1 MAKKNSSARKFFG
14 SQKFIVLLVFIVLY
28 VIFRSVSSEF
38 GRYTT
43 LVSMFDFS
51 YYIVLM
57 AFGVALALITGGVDL
72 SIGTGIVCYSIIGA
86 ALIKNHNVPV
96 AVAMLVSILVG
107 TAIGLLNGILI
118 AIMDLPPFLATL
130 CTCMIVRGLGSIC
143 ANNFAI
149 PWPTLQQEGGWFHKI
164 FKIKLESGVAIPV
177 GFIWIFALMFVM
189 MYVLNHTKFGRYVI
203 AIGSNKEATILS
215 GVNVK
220 FYHTMAY
227 VICGLFAGVASIAY
241 AAATPTIQ
249 PGVGA
254 GVEMDAIGGAIVG
267 GVSAS
272 GGSGSMEGTF
282 IGAYVIMIL
291 KTGLPFVGLNANW
304 QQIIT
309 GLVLIG
315 AVMIDI
321 VKRRRSAAMLGV
333 AA

>member
-1 MAKKNSSARKFFG
+1 MAKKSSSARKFFG
-14 SQKFIVLLVFIVLY
+14 SQKFIVLLVFILLY
-28 VIFRSVSSEF
+28 IIFRSVSSEF

-86 ALIKNHNVPV
+86 ALIKNQHVPV
-96 AVAMLVSILVG
+96 IVAILVSILV
-107 TAIGLLNGILI
+107 AMLIGLLNGILI
-118 AIMDLPPFLATL
+118 AVMDLAPFLATL

-143 ANNFAI
+143 AKNFAI
-149 PWPTLQQEGGWFHKI
+149 PWPTLQQAGGWFHKI
-164 FKIKLESGVAIPV
+164 FKVKLADGTVIPV
-177 GFIWIFALMFVM
+177 GFFWIFALMFVM
-189 MYVLNHTKFGRYVI
+189 MFVLNHTKFGRYII

-227 VICGLFAGVASIAY
+227 VVCGLFAGVASIAY

-291 KTGLPFVGLNANW
+291 KVGLPFVGLNANW

-321 VKRRRSAAMLGV
+321 IKRRRAAAMLGV

>member
-1 MAKKNSSARKFFG
+1 MKKSSVKNFFG
-14 SQKFIVLLVFIVLY
+14 SQKFIVLLVLVVLY
-28 VIFRSVSSEF
+28 VVFRVLSPQF
-38 GRYTT
+38 GKYTT
-43 LVSMFDFS
+43 LVSMFDYS

-57 AFGVALALITGGVDL
+57 AFGVGLALITGGVDL

-86 ALIKNHNVPV
+86 ALIKDAHFPV
-96 AVAMLVSILVG
+96 GVAIICSILV
-107 TAIGLLNGILI
+107 ACCIGLLNGILI

-143 ANNFAI
+143 AKNFSI
-149 PWPTLQQEGGWFHKI
+149 PWPTLQQAGGKFHYI
-164 FKIKLESGVAIPV
+164 FKIKTESGSIIPV
-177 GFIWIFALMFVM
+177 GFFWIFALMLFMV
-189 MYVLNHTKFGRYVI
+189 YVLNHTRFGRYTI

-220 FYHTMAY
+220 FYHVMVY
-227 VICGLFAGVASIAY
+227 VVCGLFAGVASIAY

-272 GGSGSMEGTF
+272 GGSGSMEGIF
-282 IGAYVIMIL
+282 IGAYVIMML

-315 AVMIDI
+315 AVLIDI
-321 VKRRRSAAMLGV
+321 IKKRRQAVLLGAAAV
-333 AA
+333 